1 MQGRGLQD
9 LLGIEI
15 LAGGD
20 GGPSARMVV
29 TERCC
34 QPYGYCS
41 GGAML
46 TLEETL
52 AGEASAALLGGEEM
66 PLGVQVSANHLKAV
80 RLGGII
86 TAKATL
92 LHRGG
97 RMHVWSVDLTDASGD
112 LVSTARV
119 TNAIVRAKP

>member
-15 LAGGD
+15 LADASGTVA
-20 GGPSARMVV
+20 ARMEV

-52 AGEASAALLGGEEM
+52 AGEASAALLDGGEI

-80 RLGGII
+80 RLGGVI
-86 TAKATL
+86 TARATL
-92 LHRGG
+92 LHRGA
-97 RMHVWSVDLTDASGD
+97 RTHVWNVDLTDGD
-112 LVSTARV
+112 GELVSTARV
-119 TNAIVRAKP
+119 TNAIVRARG